1 MNLQDDRSND
11 SMSSTGRFFV
21 IGPPVQHVP
30 AVRNVIKRALEVTSQ
45 GEEDYEFTK
54 LEDPLRF
61 ASAWTDASHR
71 VLRPGMGLA
80 EIWTGL
86 VSWKNSSLPRS
97 FSCIVMDQQ
106 YLVEK
111 NKGVDHRPPTFE
123 TFVVAVM
130 FEGQRGVSQVYEWR
144 ARAEDG
150 WRQRCS
156 WLQELDLRKLHQD
169 HRQALA
175 LLATPTWRLL
185 HDVDRMF
192 TAPHFLRT
200 SRRARITRFWNRWG
214 CIAVKHPPPSGHDSS
229 CGIAT
234 VFAEFALDDTKAI
247 MCT

>member
-106 YLVEK
+106 
-111 NKGVDHRPPTFE
+111 
-123 TFVVAVM
+123 
-130 FEGQRGVSQVYEWR
+130 
-144 ARAEDG
+144 
-150 WRQRCS
+150 
-156 WLQELDLRKLHQD
+156 
-169 HRQALA
+169 
-175 LLATPTWRLL
+175 
-185 HDVDRMF
+185 
-192 TAPHFLRT
+192 
-200 SRRARITRFWNRWG
+200 
-214 CIAVKHPPPSGHDSS
+214 
-229 CGIAT
+229 
-234 VFAEFALDDTKAI
+234 
-247 MCT
+247 